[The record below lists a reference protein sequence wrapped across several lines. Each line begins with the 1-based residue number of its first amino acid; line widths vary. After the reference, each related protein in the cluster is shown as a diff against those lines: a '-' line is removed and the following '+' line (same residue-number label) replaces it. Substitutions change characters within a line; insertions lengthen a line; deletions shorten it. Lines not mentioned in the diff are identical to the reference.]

1 MRGGVLARERPI
13 EEKEARKLYEKG
25 MKLKDIAQKLGKA
38 EGTIRRWK
46 HDYEWESEQSERSE
60 KKANVRNEKKN
71 QKKEPAVEEIEAVI
85 ENDDLT
91 DKQRLFCVLY
101 VRSFNATKAYLKA
114 YDCSYNTAAV
124 NGHKLL
130 KNAKIVDQIKSLK
143 QGRLNRELISEED
156 IVQMYIDIL
165 YADINDYMHGNMI
178 DLRNPLADGRLIK
191 KVSFGKQDSIELL
204 DKMKA
209 LQWLSDHMDLATEK
223 QKAEIE
229 ILKAKAA
236 KEDPE
241 QEEVEDDGFL
251 EALNGSAQEDWSD
264 EEE

>member
-1 MRGGVLARERPI
+1 MARERPI

-60 KKANVRNEKKN
+60 KKANVRKAKK
-71 QKKEPAVEEIEAVI
+71 AVENKPTAMEVRQIMT
-85 ENDDLT
+85 NDELN

-101 VRSFNATKAYLKA
+101 IRSFNATKSYMKA
-114 YDCSYNTAAV
+114 YGCDYNTAAV
-124 NGHKLL
+124 NACNLL
-130 KNAKIVDQIKSLK
+130 KKAKIKAAIASLK
-143 QGRLNRELISEED
+143 QGRFNRELLSEED
-156 IVQMYIDIL
+156 IVQKYIDIL
-165 YADINDYMHGNMI
+165 YADITDYMHGNSI
-178 DLRNPLADGRLIK
+178 SLKGEFADGTLVK
-191 KVSFGKQDSIELL
+191 KVSFGEKQDSIELL